1 MSLGLLLLIVGIF
14 IAVIFSA
21 FIIIYWEDVKDIF
34 RIRNH
39 RRKHERLLIDYYRET
54 TFYGHWGFTKRVQ
67 WTKLNESTIRSLG
80 YVKAEKWED
89 DMRYVGV
96 PIYVRLHQFKKPAE
110 PNKIQSSTLYNVY
123 VSRSVK
129 NFIQGIL
136 TKIGF
141 SPMDMKTLAIL
152 IPVAIGI
159 AIGMWYFLSGGLK

>member
-1 MSLGLLLLIVGIF
+1 MSLGTLLLIIGI
-14 IAVIFSA
+14 IVAVFFSA
-21 FIIIYWEDVKDIF
+21 FIVIYWEQVKDVF

-39 RRKHERLLIDYYRET
+39 RRKNERLLIDYYRET
-54 TFYGHWGFTKRVQ
+54 NFMGHWAHRRRMT
-67 WTKLNESTIRSLG
+67 WTTLNEATIRSLG
-80 YVKAEKWED
+80 YMKAEKWED
-89 DMRYVGV
+89 NLRYTGV
-96 PIYVRLHQFKKPAE
+96 PIYVRLHEFKKPDE

-152 IPVAIGI
+152 IPIVIGI
-159 AIGMWYFLSGGLK
+159 IIGMWYFLSGGLK

>member
-1 MSLGLLLLIVGIF
+1 MSLGIILLVVGIL
-14 IAVIFSA
+14 IAILFSA
-21 FIIIYWEDVKDIF
+21 FLIIYWETVKDVF

-39 RRKHERLLIDYYRET
+39 RRKDERLLIDYYRDKNLL
-54 TFYGHWGFTKRVQ
+54 GHWAFTRRMS
-67 WTKLNESTIRSLG
+67 WTNLNEATIRSMG
-80 YVKAEKWED
+80 YLKAEKWED
-89 DMRYVGV
+89 NIRYAGV
-96 PIYVRLHQFKKPAE
+96 PIYIRLHQFKKPPE

>member
-1 MSLGLLLLIVGIF
+1 LSLGLLLLIVGIL
-14 IAVIFSA
+14 ITVIFSA

-39 RRKHERLLIDYYRET
+39 RRKNERLLIDYYRET
-54 TFYGHWGFTKRVQ
+54 TFYGHWGFTKRTQ
-67 WTKLNESTIRSLG
+67 WTKLNEATIRSLG

-89 DMRYVGV
+89 NMRYVGV